1 MKSGGGG
8 GWEGVGIGWKGA
20 SDVGG
25 SFSGGTY
32 PAAVAT
38 FA

>member
-8 GWEGVGIGWKGA
+8 WWKGA

-38 FA
+38 FV